1 MTNYVQ
7 QHTLQ
12 MAARRPLVA
21 DHANRP
27 RADRVCPQL
36 GR

>member
-12 MAARRPLVA
+12 MAARRPLGA
-21 DHANRP
+21 DDAIRRP
-27 RADRVCPQL
+27 ADWVRPQL
-36 GR
+36 GL